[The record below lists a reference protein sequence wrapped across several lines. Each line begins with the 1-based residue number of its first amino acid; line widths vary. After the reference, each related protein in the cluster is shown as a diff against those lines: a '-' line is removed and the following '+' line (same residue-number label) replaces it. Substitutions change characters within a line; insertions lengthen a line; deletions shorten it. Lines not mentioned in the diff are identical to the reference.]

1 MLQWFIIVVM
11 HTANPATEGQ
21 PIFMF
26 NNAFETKQA
35 CLSEL
40 YKNSNTY
47 FLKSSL
53 AFGGIPPKL
62 ANCVDTTIV
71 DDLKSMD
78 TIKKKETSTWQL
90 V

>member
-1 MLQWFIIVVM
+1 MNWLIVVVFA
-11 HTANPATEGQ
+11 TGLGDLYVFTNPT
-21 PIFMF
+21 
-26 NNAFETKQA
+26 FETRQE
-35 CLSEL
+35 CLAEL
-40 YKNSNTY
+40 YQNSHTY

-62 ANCVDTTIV
+62 ANCVDTTVV